1 MRTMQSVT
9 SLSIFFFF
17 LLIQFRM
24 ITGCHSM
31 TKGPVPGNLPDPKA
45 ILNSARDIWCEQKV
59 PLGFPVWKEA

>member
-1 MRTMQSVT
+1 
-9 SLSIFFFF
+9 
-17 LLIQFRM
+17 M

-59 PLGFPVWKEA
+59 PLGFPVWKEACGVVCV